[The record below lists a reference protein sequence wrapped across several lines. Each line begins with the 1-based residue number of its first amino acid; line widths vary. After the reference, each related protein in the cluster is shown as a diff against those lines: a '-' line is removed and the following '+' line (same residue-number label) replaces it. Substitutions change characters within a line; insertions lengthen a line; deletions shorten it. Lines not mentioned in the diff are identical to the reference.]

1 MIFELFFY
9 LLKGK
14 LPMGMEVAM
23 ELMKWGYLINHW
35 SRSSLQARKVS
46 SFSLSRSHHYR
57 WATPSSRSPL
67 RSTPTLPAYPTVP
80 PIQAGALRWAV
91 PGRRSGSYAAAA
103 AAAPEGLAGG
113 GERLCP
119 SLCPIRECGL
129 CPEPGSNA

>member
-1 MIFELFFY
+1 MGVSNQPLEQKQPPSQKSFKF
-9 LLKGK
+9 LLVKVAPLQVGYSK
-14 LPMGMEVAM
+14 LPEPA
-23 ELMKWGYLINHW
+23 
-35 SRSSLQARKVS
+35 SLHAHPAR
-46 SFSLSRSHHYR
+46 
-57 WATPSSRSPL
+57 
-67 RSTPTLPAYPTVP
+67 LPDSP